1 VKLFFHYC
9 VFGFS
14 NCYILGTDFPS
25 DAGDEYGEGRRPGK
39 PDRPSGPGQPRDAA
53 PQEAAPRDVAPRE
66 AIVVDPGCM
75 DETILDFIENNGY
88 ALRGVLITHDHR
100 NHVHGL
106 RTFKRIYNTDV
117 FAVNH
122 IIADQRTTLVKDGDI
137 LNLGPFRV
145 EVISVPGHSSDS
157 AVFKIEDLLF
167 TGDALT
173 AGLVG
178 TTASSYGAAVQMTAI
193 RSKILSLPGNYIV
206 LPGHGPPSSL
216 DAERQFNAGIRLYEQ
231 NKNQRPVFTV
241 DI

>member
-1 VKLFFHYC
+1 LKLFFHYC
-9 VFGFS
+9 LFGFS
-14 NCYILGTDFPS
+14 NCYILGTDFPPDS
-25 DAGDEYGEGRRPGK
+25 EDEYYPDDGLWRRPEK
-39 PDRPSGPGQPRDAA
+39 ASPR
-53 PQEAAPRDVAPRE
+53 EASPRE
-66 AIVVDPGCM
+66 AIIIDPGCM
-75 DETILDFIENNGY
+75 DETILNLIENNEY
-88 ALRGVLITHDHR
+88 SLRGVLITHDHR

-106 RTFKRIYNTDV
+106 RTLKRIYNADV

-122 IIADQRTTLVKDGDI
+122 IVVDQRTTLVKDGDE
-137 LNLGPFRV
+137 LNIGPFKI

-157 AVFKIEDLLF
+157 AVFKIGDLLF

-231 NKNQRPVFTV
+231 SKNQRPVFTV
-241 DI
+241 GI